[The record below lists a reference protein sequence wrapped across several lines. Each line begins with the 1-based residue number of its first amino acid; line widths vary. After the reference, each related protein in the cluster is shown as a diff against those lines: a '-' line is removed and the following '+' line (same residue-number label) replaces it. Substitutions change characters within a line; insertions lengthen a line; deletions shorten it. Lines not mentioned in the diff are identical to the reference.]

1 MASNVVPPL
10 YSAAESDHPAVD
22 RWCSAVLTGAAAR
35 LLLLGPS
42 WSGKSHTAYAAIRR
56 LVNAGYGADRI
67 AVTNAFDV
75 ARAYDVPLRAD
86 VTMVDD
92 VTISVDLRREA
103 NEPRPLDQ
111 AEAQAALALQAAGL
125 SESITQLVRRPNQ
138 SWILI
143 GSSEDRLVETLG
155 KETTAQILAVADV
168 ADLPARPR
176 PSWD

>member
-1 MASNVVPPL
+1 MASNVVPPR

-22 RWCSAVLTGAAAR
+22 RWCSTVLTGTAAR

-67 AVTNAFDV
+67 AVTDAFEV
-75 ARAYDVPLRAD
+75 ARAYDVPLRAE
-86 VTMVDD
+86 VVMVDD

-103 NEPRPLDQ
+103 KGPRPLDPP
-111 AEAQAALALQAAGL
+111 EAQAALALQAAGL
-125 SESITQLVRRPNQ
+125 SEAVTQLVRRPNQ

-143 GSSEDRLVETLG
+143 GSTEERLVETLG
-155 KETTAQILAVADV
+155 KETTAEILRVADV
-168 ADLPARPR
+168 ADLPARPK
-176 PSWD
+176 PTWD